1 MTKRRER
8 QTGEIEVK
16 RCNEM
21 VTEIRSKND
30 VKLLLAA
37 AADGAK
43 GEL

>member
-1 MTKRRER
+1 MKTRRR
-8 QTGEIEVK
+8 QVGRVDVTQH
-16 RCNEM
+16 NDM
-21 VTEIRSKND
+21 VTEIRSTDD